1 VTEPLSFE
9 LSRPGLPGPR
19 LPKAGVTAAGADH
32 DLPPD
37 LRRRQAPELPRLSEP
52 EIMRH
57 YSRLASLNYSISEN
71 FYPLGSCTMKYNP
84 VANEAAAQL
93 PGFAYLHPYQEE
105 ATAQGALELM
115 FELEKAL
122 CAVVGVDRVTLQP
135 AAGAHGEWTALRMIQ
150 AYHLARGEQR
160 DQVLVP
166 DSAHGTNPASAALCG
181 FQVVEVKSGADGR
194 ISVADLESKLSQRVA
209 ALMLTNPNTLGL
221 FEKEILEVA
230 EMVHATG
237 AKLYYD
243 GANLNALMGICRPGD
258 MGFDA
263 VHMNLHKT
271 FTTPHGGGGPG
282 AGPVGVK
289 KDLEPFL
296 PRPTVEKRNGH
307 YQLDY
312 DRPSS
317 IGRVR
322 SFFGNFGML
331 VRAYTY
337 ILAMGGD
344 GLAQASEDA
353 VLAANYLRGRLE
365 GVLDLPHEGPCM
377 HEFVASA
384 RNLNQHGIKALDVA
398 KGLLERGYYAPTIYF
413 PLIVPEAV
421 MVEPTETESK
431 ATLDAFA
438 DTVREVAELARTD
451 PQRLHA
457 EPVSL
462 PVGRLDE
469 VAAARRPVLRW
480 KAAPEAAPEG
490 S

>member
-1 VTEPLSFE
+1 
-9 LSRPGLPGPR
+9 
-19 LPKAGVTAAGADH
+19 
-32 DLPPD
+32 
-37 LRRRQAPELPRLSEP
+37 
-52 EIMRH
+52 
-57 YSRLASLNYSISEN
+57 
-71 FYPLGSCTMKYNP
+71 
-84 VANEAAAQL
+84 
-93 PGFAYLHPYQEE
+93 
-105 ATAQGALELM
+105 
-115 FELEKAL
+115 
-122 CAVVGVDRVTLQP
+122 VVGVDRVTLQP

-194 ISVADLESKLSQRVA
+194 ISVADLEAKLSQRVA

-480 KAAPEAAPEG
+480 KAASEAPPEG
-490 S
+490 P

>member
-1 VTEPLSFE
+1 
-9 LSRPGLPGPR
+9 
-19 LPKAGVTAAGADH
+19 
-32 DLPPD
+32 
-37 LRRRQAPELPRLSEP
+37 
-52 EIMRH
+52 
-57 YSRLASLNYSISEN
+57 
-71 FYPLGSCTMKYNP
+71 
-84 VANEAAAQL
+84 
-93 PGFAYLHPYQEE
+93 
-105 ATAQGALELM
+105 
-115 FELEKAL
+115 
-122 CAVVGVDRVTLQP
+122 
-135 AAGAHGEWTALRMIQ
+135 
-150 AYHLARGEQR
+150 
-160 DQVLVP
+160 
-166 DSAHGTNPASAALCG
+166 
-181 FQVVEVKSGADGR
+181 
-194 ISVADLESKLSQRVA
+194 
-209 ALMLTNPNTLGL
+209 
-221 FEKEILEVA
+221 
-230 EMVHATG
+230 
-237 AKLYYD
+237 
-243 GANLNALMGICRPGD
+243 
-258 MGFDA
+258 
-263 VHMNLHKT
+263 
-271 FTTPHGGGGPG
+271 
-282 AGPVGVK
+282 
-289 KDLEPFL
+289 
-296 PRPTVEKRNGH
+296 VEKRNGH
-307 YQLDY
+307 YSLDY

-451 PQRLHA
+451 PQRLHS

-469 VAAARRPVLRW
+469 VAAARRPILRW
-480 KAAPEAAPEG
+480 RAASEAPREG

>member
-1 VTEPLSFE
+1 
-9 LSRPGLPGPR
+9 
-19 LPKAGVTAAGADH
+19 
-32 DLPPD
+32 
-37 LRRRQAPELPRLSEP
+37 
-52 EIMRH
+52 
-57 YSRLASLNYSISEN
+57 
-71 FYPLGSCTMKYNP
+71 
-84 VANEAAAQL
+84 
-93 PGFAYLHPYQEE
+93 
-105 ATAQGALELM
+105 
-115 FELEKAL
+115 
-122 CAVVGVDRVTLQP
+122 
-135 AAGAHGEWTALRMIQ
+135 MIQ
-150 AYHLARGEQR
+150 AFHRSRGDDRSE
-160 DQVLVP
+160 VLVP

-181 FQVVEVKSGADGR
+181 FQVVEVRSGRDGR
-194 ISVADLESKLSQRVA
+194 ISVPDLESKLSPRVA

-289 KDLEPFL
+289 AELVPFL
-296 PRPTVEKRNGH
+296 PLPTVEPSNGGFR
-307 YQLDY
+307 LDHE
-312 DRPSS
+312 RPQS

-322 SFFGNFGML
+322 SFYGNFGML

-337 ILAMGGD
+337 IVAMGGD
-344 GLAQASEDA
+344 GLAQASDDA
-353 VLAANYLRGRLE
+353 VLAANYLRSRVGE
-365 GVLDLPHEGPCM
+365 SLDLPHDGPCM

-384 RNLNQHGIKALDVA
+384 SNLAPLGIRALDVA
-398 KGLLERGYYAPTIYF
+398 KGLLERGFYAPTIYF

-438 DTVREVAELARTD
+438 DALAEVVGEARVD
-451 PQRLHA
+451 AARLHD
-457 EPVSL
+457 EPHSL

-469 VAAARRPVLRW
+469 VAAARHPRLRW
-480 KAAPEAAPEG
+480 KPADEDALHP
-490 S
+490 